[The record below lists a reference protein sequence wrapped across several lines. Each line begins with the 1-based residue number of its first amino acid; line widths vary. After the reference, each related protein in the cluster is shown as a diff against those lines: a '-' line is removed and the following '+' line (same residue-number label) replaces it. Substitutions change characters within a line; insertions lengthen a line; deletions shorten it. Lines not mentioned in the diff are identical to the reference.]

1 MTETRAPMGIISH
14 LSRRRLWLKVF
25 LVSIAVNAG
34 LGIWALLVDDF
45 GEIQGKILT
54 SSFLVSAT
62 MVGLLVNAVPMR
74 ERVLWPLPVIASAT
88 STAGFVLL
96 IVAVWVEP
104 DSDVWGRTL
113 VSSLTIAGGATLA
126 GLLGL
131 LRLREW
137 HHIVRQATVIAI
149 GVLCVTIVAVL
160 WAEPDSDWW
169 LRVIGIESVIVAAPS
184 PGPARDCPLPSAVTA
199 GSVLRPVLPGPH
211 CAPSGPPV
219 PRAPRRCQGCGFEFS
234 VMVIA
239 PPGGERSPEPD

>member
-1 MTETRAPMGIISH
+1 MGVIAH
-14 LSRRRLWLKVF
+14 LSRRRLWLNVF
-25 LVSIAVNAG
+25 LASIAVNAV

-62 MVGLLVNAVPMR
+62 MVGLLANAVPMR

-88 STAGFVLL
+88 STTGFALL

-104 DSDVWGRTL
+104 DSDAWGRTL
-113 VSSLTIAGGATLA
+113 LSTLTIAGGATLA

-131 LRLREW
+131 LRLQEW
-137 HHIVRQATVIAI
+137 QEVVRQATVIAI

-169 LRVIGIESVIVAAPS
+169 LRVIGIESVIVAALTLALPAIARFLPPS
-184 PGPARDCPLPSAVTA
+184 PPETSFVQFCPACAAPL
-199 GSVLRPVLPGPH
+199 
-211 CAPSGPPV
+211 GPPV

-234 VMVIA
+234 VTVIA
-239 PPGGERSPEPD
+239 PPGGEQTVAYSPPGDSK